1 MTTFKSQTTTNYAS
15 YNKRNDGQFQV
26 FFGYWAQDEFTC
38 TDVKVYKTEK
48 MALSKINKYIS

>member
-1 MTTFKSQTTTNYAS
+1 METYKSTTTNNCAS

-48 MALSKINKYIS
+48 TALSKINKYIA